1 MVPLVESDMRSE
13 KIEYPSRDMEERE
26 VVEKDVIALR
36 CSLTCATGP
45 LVRRY
50 EAAEEGIRVEVAV
63 SRLVG

>member
-1 MVPLVESDMRSE
+1 
-13 KIEYPSRDMEERE
+13 MEEWE

-50 EAAEEGIRVEVAV
+50 EAAAEEGIRVEVAV
-63 SRLVG
+63 SRLVS